1 MPLPSVGP
9 NKRPAP
15 ITSSAFA
22 FSLGTPKQKRPK
34 ASGKTTSSS
43 VNPPPPPSPNSQQKA
58 RNENGQRDATLQT
71 PFRRQYEQHGTSSK
85 ETSASKA
92 RATTPSINSN
102 DDLTSD
108 VRQYLSPAPLKVPRR
123 TAGGSSKLQP
133 LSLHTPSRRS
143 QEQESVS
150 KPKSL
155 RRVTEQLDQLPL
167 KKEEST
173 EAKVAL
179 QATRLSGKVTED
191 LAARK
196 RTILVD
202 DEQEIGVSP
211 NGKKITKWSGK
222 GHTPSS
228 LQLANL
234 LSSSKASTHL
244 FYTSMQN
251 ILNPSHRGPRRSR
264 SKYDGDMDAITP
276 IQHIRRAAPIRLKPL
291 SCIPGPTH
299 HCSLFWCKVLKWSS
313 SELTQVRGQGE
324 KVLLVLQ
331 PFTADAP
338 RMGVDP
344 QLMMTRMKDDNNT
357 KNWLVGIWLCSEI
370 QLPIY
375 GQDMEEG
382 RGVLADAASGS
393 NLCAVF
399 GTRYLIAE
407 DD

>member
-1 MPLPSVGP
+1 
-9 NKRPAP
+9 
-15 ITSSAFA
+15 
-22 FSLGTPKQKRPK
+22 
-34 ASGKTTSSS
+34 
-43 VNPPPPPSPNSQQKA
+43 
-58 RNENGQRDATLQT
+58 
-71 PFRRQYEQHGTSSK
+71 
-85 ETSASKA
+85 
-92 RATTPSINSN
+92 
-102 DDLTSD
+102 
-108 VRQYLSPAPLKVPRR
+108 
-123 TAGGSSKLQP
+123 
-133 LSLHTPSRRS
+133 
-143 QEQESVS
+143 
-150 KPKSL
+150 
-155 RRVTEQLDQLPL
+155 
-167 KKEEST
+167 
-173 EAKVAL
+173 
-179 QATRLSGKVTED
+179 
-191 LAARK
+191 
-196 RTILVD
+196 
-202 DEQEIGVSP
+202 
-211 NGKKITKWSGK
+211 
-222 GHTPSS
+222 
-228 LQLANL
+228 
-234 LSSSKASTHL
+234 
-244 FYTSMQN
+244 MQN

-382 RGVLADAASGS
+382 RGVLADAASES